1 MVKQTSHKHP
11 GKNRVNNP
19 HTFSHTHSY
28 FQEIINFCDFWRH
41 CPYSGSKVPLF
52 LWSRTEEHAEWQ
64 PITSCTLEMFDQSH
78 PLDLNWPNEWMWNLE
93 RRSKVCA
100 TLRVLICIKRRRLGQ
115 LSAKIILGRG
125 VHARSLCLFLSF
137 YIFLTS
143 IARMSKFI
151 LLTNWDS
158 FLGQTREA
166 DEMFKKNSERQNK
179 WMSRNWFANY
189 PKTGIDRLKQFRILR
204 NILKSQLLRSR
215 PRRCAHSDCVGLW

>member
-1 MVKQTSHKHP
+1 MTSDATVRTVVVKCHCSYGQGRRNMLSGSQLYPVHQECST
-11 GKNRVNNP
+11 N
-19 HTFSHTHSY
+19 HTH
-28 FQEIINFCDFWRH
+28 
-41 CPYSGSKVPLF
+41 
-52 LWSRTEEHAEWQ
+52 
-64 PITSCTLEMFDQSH
+64 
-78 PLDLNWPNEWMWNLE
+78 LE

-100 TLRVLICIKRRRLGQ
+100 TLLVLICIKRRRLGT

-158 FLGQTREA
+158 LLGHTREA

-189 PKTGIDRLKQFRILR
+189 PKTGIDRLKQFRIFR
-204 NILKSQLLRSR
+204 NILNSQLVRSR

>member
-1 MVKQTSHKHP
+1 
-11 GKNRVNNP
+11 
-19 HTFSHTHSY
+19 
-28 FQEIINFCDFWRH
+28 
-41 CPYSGSKVPLF
+41 
-52 LWSRTEEHAEWQ
+52 
-64 PITSCTLEMFDQSH
+64 
-78 PLDLNWPNEWMWNLE
+78 MWNLE
-93 RRSKVCA
+93 RWSKVCA

-158 FLGQTREA
+158 FLGHTREA

-189 PKTGIDRLKQFRILR
+189 PKTGIDRLKQFKEPIAKVQTQAVCAFRLR
-204 NILKSQLLRSR
+204 WIVVASFSIWRRKRQKSADFDWTFRKS
-215 PRRCAHSDCVGLW
+215 

>member
-1 MVKQTSHKHP
+1 M
-11 GKNRVNNP
+11 R
-19 HTFSHTHSY
+19 
-28 FQEIINFCDFWRH
+28 
-41 CPYSGSKVPLF
+41 
-52 LWSRTEEHAEWQ
+52 
-64 PITSCTLEMFDQSH
+64 
-78 PLDLNWPNEWMWNLE
+78 NLE

-158 FLGQTREA
+158 LLGHTREA

-179 WMSRNWFANY
+179 WMSRSWFANY
-189 PKTGIDRLKQFRILR
+189 PKTGIDRLKQFRIFR
-204 NILKSQLLRSR
+204 NILKSQAVCALRLRWIVVASFSIW
-215 PRRCAHSDCVGLW
+215 RRKQQKSADFDGTFRKS